1 MNREMML
8 AVKDRFSA
16 IADLGDFLKRLSIL
30 PAWMS
35 APENFE
41 GSQSTRRRLSAM
53 NLGFPIAA
61 IRDQQLSTHCGSS
74 YQLIEVEHW
83 PNFMLI

>member
-1 MNREMML
+1 
-8 AVKDRFSA
+8 
-16 IADLGDFLKRLSIL
+16 
-30 PAWMS
+30 
-35 APENFE
+35 
-41 GSQSTRRRLSAM
+41 M